1 MRKIYTSGILF
12 LAVVI
17 SSMGFTFTDPIEEQV
32 EAIHKSILTL
42 DTHLDTPM
50 RLGRDDFDM
59 LERNDPR
66 RGGGKVD
73 FPRMREGGLDAGFF
87 VVYVRQEPLT
97 ETNYKKAYESALETF
112 ELIHEMAEK
121 SSEVAGLA
129 YTPEDAWEL
138 KHLGKHAIFIGLEN
152 GFPLDHDINR
162 VQEFYDLGA
171 RYIGLSHTRNNQVC
185 DSSTDPEGYIHGGLS
200 DFGREVVKE
209 MNRIGMLID
218 VSHISDQAFYDV
230 IEVSTQPVVATH
242 SNARAV
248 CNHARNLTDDM
259 LIALAENGGVVQVT
273 FLPSYVK
280 TIQQKPE
287 VLEARR
293 EVRQRYNNFS
303 GLSEE
308 EMAEAWAA
316 WEAINHKYPVKLPT
330 VSDFVD
336 HIDYIVDLIGI
347 DHVGIGSDFDGGGVL
362 EDCFD
367 VSEMKNVTA
376 ELLRRDYS
384 WEDIEKI
391 WSGNFF
397 RVFNEVIE
405 SAEVE

>member
-303 GLSEE
+303 GLSDE

-316 WEAINHKYPVKLPT
+316 WEAINHKSPVKLPT